1 MKNFYL
7 VCLTILS
14 FGLTA
19 EVSQERMTQID
30 SNVAS
35 MSMNELRDRR
45 AYLMSEQSQLLETQ
59 SSTQNPSTVK
69 STSGRLAEIRAEL
82 SAIQKALIG
91 IVGIA
96 AISALTDDGYND
108 NVPPVI
114 TVNGS
119 NPATV
124 ELGNTYSD
132 AGATD
137 FDEFHG
143 TTPVTSSSNVD
154 TSTVGSYTVS
164 YTATDLDGNTATA
177 SRTVNVVDTTAPVVT
192 VTGDNPATIEL
203 GDTYTD
209 AGATAT
215 DASGTVTVVTS
226 GEVDTDTVG

>member
-82 SAIQKALIG
+82 SAIQKALIA
-91 IVGIA
+91 IVGVA
-96 AISALTDDGYND
+96 AISSLSDDGYND
-108 NVPPVI
+108 NVPTVL
-114 TVNGS
+114 TVNG
-119 NPATV
+119 A
-124 ELGNTYSD
+124 
-132 AGATD
+132 
-137 FDEFHG
+137 
-143 TTPVTSSSNVD
+143 
-154 TSTVGSYTVS
+154 
-164 YTATDLDGNTATA
+164 NTATL
-177 SRTVNVVDTTAPVVT
+177 
-192 VTGDNPATIEL
+192 E
-203 GDTYTD
+203 
-209 AGATAT
+209 
-215 DASGTVTVVTS
+215 
-226 GEVDTDTVG
+226 